1 MTTSMTKGTTSANP
15 SAVGPN
21 PDASKQED
29 AKTPSTRSLRG
40 LDWLN
45 FFLADV
51 QTGVGPFLAIYLA
64 GYKWNEERVGLALT
78 VGGIAGILAQTPAG
92 ALVDRLRS
100 KRALVAAGLVALAA
114 GALLIALVPTFWSVM
129 SAQVLIGGTSS
140 VFGPAICA
148 ISLGMVGHK
157 LFDRRQGRNQ
167 AFNSAGNVVAAVSMG
182 MLGYFISNRS
192 IFFFVVVCTL
202 PTILVLRII
211 RPDEI
216 DYDLARGEN
225 KSDAN
230 PVKARGLLK
239 DRPLLVFL
247 ACAVMFHFANAA
259 MLPLLG
265 EMLAK
270 GHGRSS
276 MMFMSACVV
285 TTQLVITFL
294 ASWSGRKAG
303 TWGRKPLLLIAFGVL
318 PIRAVLYTLTHNI
331 GALVAIQILD
341 GVGAG
346 IFGVVSVLVI
356 ADLTQGTGRFNLTL
370 GAISTAVGIGA
381 SLSQVIAGSIVH
393 HFSSNTGFLF
403 LAAVASAAFGIL
415 FFFMPETRDKEVLN
429 PKRGAPPL

>member
-1 MTTSMTKGTTSANP
+1 VPAAAGHKISIDGETKAP
-15 SAVGPN
+15 SAR
-21 PDASKQED
+21 A
-29 AKTPSTRSLRG
+29 LRG

-64 GYKWNEERVGLALT
+64 GYGWNEQRVGVALT
-78 VGGIAGILAQTPAG
+78 VGGIAGILTQTPAG

-100 KRALVAAGLVALAA
+100 KRALIAAGIVALAA
-114 GALLIALVPTFWSVM
+114 GALLIAFLPTFWSVM

-148 ISLGMVGHK
+148 VSLGIVGHK

-167 AFNSAGNVVAAVSMG
+167 AFNSAGNVGAAVSMG
-182 MLGYFISNRS
+182 LLGYFVSNRS
-192 IFFFVVVCTL
+192 IFFFVSACAIPTL
-202 PTILVLRII
+202 LTLLLI
-211 RPDEI
+211 RPEEV
-216 DYDLARGEN
+216 DYAQARGGKEGDEDG
-225 KSDAN
+225 K
-230 PVKARGLLK
+230 PVGASALLR
-239 DRPLLVFL
+239 DRPLVVFL
-247 ACAVMFHFANAA
+247 VCAVMFHFANAA

-270 GHGRSS
+270 GQGRGS

-285 TTQLVITFL
+285 TTQLVVTLI

-303 TWGRKPLLLIAFGVL
+303 SWGRKPLLLVAFGVL
-318 PIRAVLYTLTHNI
+318 PLRGVLYTLTHKTV
-331 GALVAIQILD
+331 ALVAIQVLD
-341 GVGAG
+341 GVGVG

-356 ADLTQGTGRFNLTL
+356 ADLTQGSGRFNLTL

-393 HFSSNTGFLF
+393 HFGSNAGFLF
-403 LAAVASAAFGIL
+403 LAAIAATALGIL
-415 FFFMPETRDKEVLN
+415 YFFMPETRDQRFLT
-429 PKRGAPPL
+429 PTQGALTR